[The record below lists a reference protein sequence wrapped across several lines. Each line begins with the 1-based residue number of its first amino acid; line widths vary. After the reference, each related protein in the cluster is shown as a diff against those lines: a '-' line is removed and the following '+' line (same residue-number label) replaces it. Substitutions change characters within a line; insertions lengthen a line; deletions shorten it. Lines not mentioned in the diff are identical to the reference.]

1 MNTCCVLGISL
12 TQRLKFIF
20 EKNKQNDKMQ
30 DKLHWPTLCKG
41 LQSPIP
47 SLIIYLNRQSNT
59 VQLYIQGCSN
69 SDLTYKRCANKIQ
82 HYQLSLEPS
91 LLDTAFKQRV
101 FVRKKW
107 IPNIFSGRII
117 WYSVQFQRCRQ
128 PQDFTTL
135 SPEVDRKL

>member
-30 DKLHWPTLCKG
+30 DKLHCASDYSL
-41 LQSPIP
+41 P
-47 SLIIYLNRQSNT
+47 SLIIHVNRQSNT